1 MTTPFFLPVDK
12 LVFVTTTNKHTFVGF
27 FSGILDFAGMPSIYL
42 TDQKTDGTLKQIIIP
57 ITQLVTFEVTKE
69 QEKIIQIGNELSKV

>member
-12 LVFVTTTNKHTFVGF
+12 LISVTTTNNDLFVGF
-27 FSGILDFAGMPSIYL
+27 FSGIIDFAGMPSIFL
-42 TDQKTDGTLKQIIIP
+42 TDQKKDGSRKEIIIP

-69 QEKIIQIGNELSKV
+69 QEKIIQIGNELL